1 MSAYLNKLLN
11 QAHVYNITLGSYPP
25 DFLVLGLADHL
36 VLLEDTEDLVLLLL
50 GQIVQI
56 QELLHH
62 WRKGVPPSGFQ
73 PTKSAVTPSF
83 GGILLWPAI
92 ELLLHVVFL
101 LVSQIEMFKHKVT
114 CSLECYVTITSS

>member
-1 MSAYLNKLLN
+1 MSENKNTLLN
-11 QAHVYNITLGSYPP
+11 EALVYNITLGSYPP

-83 GGILLWPAI
+83 GGILLWPAV

-101 LVSQIEMFKHKVT
+101 TVT
-114 CSLECYVTITSS
+114 NLTNGNV

>member
-83 GGILLWPAI
+83 GGILLWPAV

-101 LVSQIEMFKHKVT
+101 SVSQIEMFKHKVT
-114 CSLECYVTITSS
+114 CSLKCYDTITSS